1 MGRPIL
7 SGPPRRA
14 RGPPADPPGTAGT
27 LCGTAPPRPPCEGQ
41 ERGPF
46 TPQPPRQLLGSW
58 APGSAG
64 KKPGEGQ
71 SPNFFIQTN
80 GLQESPE
87 AAGKESLELRDWE

>member
-1 MGRPIL
+1 MTSNGANFAPGFKNDKAFAHL
-7 SGPPRRA
+7 ATSL
-14 RGPPADPPGTAGT
+14 PALRIAQ
-27 LCGTAPPRPPCEGQ
+27 Q
-41 ERGPF
+41 ERRTERGGPF
-46 TPQPPRQLLGSW
+46 TPQPLRQLLGSW

-80 GLQESPE
+80 GLWESPE